1 MRRNAADLRGSR
13 LDSVLLAIGGQV
25 VFACLVAL
33 AVGGP
38 PAIEVTIAFGLALA
52 FGLELQGRRALAQ
65 ARAAPPAASAG
76 RRAGD
81 RR

>member
-13 LDSVLLAIGGQV
+13 LEWVLLAIGGQV

-33 AVGGP
+33 AAGVP

-52 FGLELQGRRALAQ
+52 FGLELQGRRAH
-65 ARAAPPAASAG
+65 ARSAG
-76 RRAGD
+76 PQAAAARQAGD

>member
-13 LDSVLLAIGGQV
+13 LEWLLLAIGGQV

-33 AVGGP
+33 AGGAP